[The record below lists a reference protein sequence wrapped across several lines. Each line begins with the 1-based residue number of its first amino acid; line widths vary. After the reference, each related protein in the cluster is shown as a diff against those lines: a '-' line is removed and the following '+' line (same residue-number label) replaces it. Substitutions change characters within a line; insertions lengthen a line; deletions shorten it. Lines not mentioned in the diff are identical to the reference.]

1 MPRKSKI
8 EQLGIGTEIQFLKS
22 DGKSL
27 QETADVVT
35 ARHGVKVTKNNV
47 SRYLAKLE
55 RSGTDVIQ
63 TKEYIRL
70 EINQENAVSELSN
83 QLTEYTN
90 NYNEAMKRCN
100 ERAAAVWSRNRI
112 DLLKEMLRVTGLYDK
127 ARKEAEREEDVEI
140 RMVMITR
147 CPECGK
153 EQK

>member
-8 EQLGIGTEIQFLKS
+8 EQLGLGTEIQFLRM
-22 DGKSL
+22 DGKL
-27 QETADVVT
+27 QEEIALIINERHDVSIN
-35 ARHGVKVTKNNV
+35 RRMV
-47 SRYLAKLE
+47 SRYLECLNNNDREATIESIK
-55 RSGTDVIQ
+55 
-63 TKEYIRL
+63 L

-83 QLTEYTN
+83 QLSEYTN
-90 NYNEAMKRCN
+90 NYNEAMKRCE

-147 CPECGK
+147 CPDCGK
-153 EQK
+153 EMVE

>member
-1 MPRKSKI
+1 MPRRSKI
-8 EQLGIGTEIQFLKS
+8 EQLGLGTEIQFLRA
-22 DGKSL
+22 DGKL
-27 QETADVVT
+27 QEEIALIINERHDVSIN
-35 ARHGVKVTKNNV
+35 RRMV
-47 SRYLAKLE
+47 SRYLEGLNDNDREATIE
-55 RSGTDVIQ
+55 T
-63 TKEYIRL
+63 IRL

-90 NYNEAMKRCN
+90 NYNEAMNRCD

-153 EQK
+153 EVVG